1 MNPYVEKLT
10 RARNLILEA
19 ENELIKDKKF
29 CPYEVGYTLRKL
41 DEAINQLKD
50 ID

>member
-19 ENELIKDKKF
+19 ENELIKIKSSVLMKSA
-29 CPYEVGYTLRKL
+29 TL
-41 DEAINQLKD
+41 
-50 ID
+50 